1 VTKWCHT
8 AVKRLWFYRCF
19 FVLKWYPVSRRRA
32 VFSKTTCFCLHN
44 ALFYYKIVLKVVESG
59 TKWLKVV
66 NFTPLEADRGRHFM
80 AGD

>member
-1 VTKWCHT
+1 MASYSGKTIMV
-8 AVKRLWFYRCF
+8 LPLFFCF
-19 FVLKWYPVSRRRA
+19 EMVSGQPAPA